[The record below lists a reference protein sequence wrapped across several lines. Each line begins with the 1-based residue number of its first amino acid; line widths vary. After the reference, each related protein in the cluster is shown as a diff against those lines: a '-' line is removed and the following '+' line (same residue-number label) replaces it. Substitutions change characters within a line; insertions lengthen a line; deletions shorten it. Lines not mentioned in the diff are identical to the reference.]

1 MTIAQSIR
9 LVEEKINAA
18 QESSNLAAKDVL
30 LLVVSKTQSVERI
43 REALDAGLVN
53 LGENR
58 VQELLDKYDQLPDAK
73 WHLIGHLQTNKVKY
87 LIGKVQMI
95 HSLDSLELADE
106 IQKRAAAAGMVM
118 PVLVQ
123 VNIAEEETKFGMKE
137 EEVENFLHAVSKYPN
152 LKVKGLMTI
161 GPFVDDPEEI
171 RPVFRSLR
179 LLADRMRALNI
190 PNIDMEHLS
199 MGMSNDY
206 EVAIQEGA
214 TIVRVGS
221 SIFGHRI

>member
-1 MTIAQSIR
+1 MDLRQSIC
-9 LVEEKINAA
+9 LVEEKIKNAQAASQNAA
-18 QESSNLAAKDVL
+18 KEVI
-30 LLVVSKTQSVERI
+30 LLVVTKTQSVENI
-43 REALDAGLVN
+43 REAMACGQIN

-87 LIGKVQMI
+87 LMGKVQMI
-95 HSLDSLELADE
+95 HSLDRIELADE
-106 IQKRAAAAGMVM
+106 IQKRAANAGLVM

-123 VNIAEEETKFGMKE
+123 VNIAEEESKFGMKE
-137 EEVENFLHAVSKYPN
+137 EEVENFLITVSQYPN

-161 GPFVDDPEEI
+161 GPYVADPEDI

-190 PNIDMEHLS
+190 PNIKMEHLS

-206 EVAIQEGA
+206 EVAVDEGA

-221 SIFGHRI
+221 SIFGPRV

>member
-1 MTIAQSIR
+1 MSIGQSIC
-9 LVEEKINAA
+9 LVEEKIKAA
-18 QESSNLAAKDVL
+18 QAQSQYAAKDVM
-30 LLVVSKTQSVERI
+30 LLVVTKTQSVERI
-43 REALDAGLVN
+43 RQAMDAGQIN

-58 VQELLDKYDQLPDAK
+58 VQELLDKYDQLPGAK

-87 LIGKVQMI
+87 LMNKVQMI
-95 HSLDSLELADE
+95 HSLDSIELADE
-106 IQKRAAAAGMVM
+106 IQKRAANANLVM

-123 VNIAEEETKFGMKE
+123 VNIAEEDTKFGMAE
-137 EEVENFLHAVSKYPN
+137 EEVEDFLITVSGYPN

-179 LLADRMRALNI
+179 LLADKMRALNI
-190 PNIDMEHLS
+190 PNIAMEHLS

-206 EVAIQEGA
+206 EVAVEEGA

-221 SIFGHRI
+221 SIFGPRL

>member
-1 MTIAQSIR
+1 MDIGQSVR
-9 LVEEKINAA
+9 LVEQKIKTA
-18 QESSNLAAKDVL
+18 QTASQYAAKEVM
-30 LLVVSKTQSVERI
+30 LLVVTKTQSVERI
-43 REALDAGLVN
+43 SQVMDAGQIN

-87 LIGKVQMI
+87 LMGKVQMI
-95 HSLDSLELADE
+95 HSLDSIELADE
-106 IQKRAAAAGMVM
+106 IQKRAANAGLVM

-123 VNIAEEETKFGMKE
+123 VNIAEEESKFGMKE
-137 EEVENFLHAVSKYPN
+137 EDVEDFLITVAKYPN

-161 GPFVDDPEEI
+161 GPYLDDAEEI

-179 LLADRMRALNI
+179 LLADKMRVLNI
-190 PNIDMEHLS
+190 PNIEMEHLS

-206 EVAIQEGA
+206 EVAVQEGA

-221 SIFGHRI
+221 SIFGPRL